1 MTDETDE
8 QRKENKNKVKT
19 GAQN

>member
-8 QRKENKNKVKT
+8 QRKENKNRVKT
-19 GAQN
+19 GTQN